1 MLFYKLLSKSILLL
15 LDFLLSLEI
24 LLSSCTWIILIL
36 LCSIWKCWH
45 LYTAYLTL
53 LQLLLFY
60 QIWMNVCIFCCWFV
74 FYVWGELYAFW
85 VVAFVA
91 VLCYLAVCVCI
102 QVLWFDCWD
111 VTDVAR
117 NMRVNSRSSWL
128 ILALIVRDI
137 AHISSNR
144 VLFGF
149 DIGHISYNNYNK

>member
-1 MLFYKLLSKSILLL
+1 MQISCIDNTNNENADRKIWEKIVKTIINHKLIRMLFCKLLSTLILLL

-60 QIWMNVCIFCCWFV
+60 RIWMNVCILCCWFV

-91 VLCYLAVCVCI
+91 VLCYLTVCVCI
-102 QVLWFDCWD
+102 
-111 VTDVAR
+111 
-117 NMRVNSRSSWL
+117 
-128 ILALIVRDI
+128 
-137 AHISSNR
+137 
-144 VLFGF
+144 
-149 DIGHISYNNYNK
+149 